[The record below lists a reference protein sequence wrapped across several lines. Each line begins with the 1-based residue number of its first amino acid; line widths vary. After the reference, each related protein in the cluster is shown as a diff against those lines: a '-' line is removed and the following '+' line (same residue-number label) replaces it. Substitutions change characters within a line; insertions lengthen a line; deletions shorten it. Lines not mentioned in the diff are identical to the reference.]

1 METFFLITIV
11 TCCQIVLGQILEL
24 PDENER
30 NPNNGFNSNPEE
42 SREGQGGNTQ
52 VYVSHAQ
59 EKKIKEVLEKSNKC
73 DEK

>member
-1 METFFLITIV
+1 METFLLITIV
-11 TCCQIVLGQILEL
+11 ACWQIVLGQILEL
-24 PDENER
+24 SDENQGKT
-30 NPNNGFNSNPEE
+30 NNGFNSNPEE
-42 SREGQGGNTQ
+42 SREGQGGNTK

>member
-11 TCCQIVLGQILEL
+11 TCWQIVIGQILEL

-30 NPNNGFNSNPEE
+30 NPNNGFNLNLEE
-42 SREGQGGNTQ
+42 SGEGQGGNTK
-52 VYVSHAQ
+52 VYGSDAQ
-59 EKKIKEVLEKSNKC
+59 EKKNKEVLEKSSKC